1 MKQLQNGIY
10 TFNIGERSW
19 GEEVNQNFEALDNL
33 ISGVAGNNDKI
44 ELLSEKIQTNTDN
57 FEQTKDDLIDN
68 INNTKNGLQDQIDI
82 LNNNILTLKYK
93 IDNMDISV
101 DSVKY
106 AEEADV
112 AKKLKKSLTIGNV
125 SFNGEADMV
134 VTIDGT
140 PMQNSSN
147 LINSNAVYDALEL
160 KQDKAT
166 TLSGYGITDAYTKTQ
181 IDNKIST
188 IPTVNNATLTIQKN
202 GTTVKTFTANSSTN
216 VTCNITVPTKVSD
229 LTNDSGFIADVSGK
243 ADKATTLNG
252 YNITDAYTKSEIDT
266 KLDEKSNTNHTH
278 SNYLTGITKAM
289 VTDALGYTPP
299 TQDTNTTYTAG
310 SNLSLNDTTFNVSDT
325 PSFTSIT
332 ISGFSIT
339 ID

>member
-10 TFNIGERSW
+10 TFNTGERNW

-125 SFNGEADMV
+125 SFDGEADTV
-134 VTIDGT
+134 VTIDST
-140 PMQNSSN
+140 PIRNSSN

-160 KQDKAT
+160 KQ
-166 TLSGYGITDAYTKTQ
+166 
-181 IDNKIST
+181 
-188 IPTVNNATLTIQKN
+188 
-202 GTTVKTFTANSSTN
+202 
-216 VTCNITVPTKVSD
+216 
-229 LTNDSGFIADVSGK
+229 
-243 ADKATTLNG
+243 DKATTLNG

-332 ISGFSIT
+332 ISGFTIT

>member
-1 MKQLQNGIY
+1 M
-10 TFNIGERSW
+10 
-19 GEEVNQNFEALDNL
+19 DNL

-101 DSVKY
+101 DSVKH

-112 AKKLKKSLTIGNV
+112 AKKLKKSLTIGNM
-125 SFNGEADMV
+125 SFNGEADTV
-134 VTIDGT
+134 VTIDST
-140 PMQNSSN
+140 PIQNSSN

-166 TLSGYGITDAYTKTQ
+166 TLNGYNITDAYTKSE
-181 IDNKIST
+181 ID
-188 IPTVNNATLTIQKN
+188 
-202 GTTVKTFTANSSTN
+202 
-216 VTCNITVPTKVSD
+216 TK
-229 LTNDSGFIADVSGK
+229 LELK
-243 ADKATTLNG
+243 QDKATTLNG

-332 ISGFSIT
+332 ISGFAIT

>member
-10 TFNIGERSW
+10 TFNTGERNW

-82 LNNNILTLKYK
+82 LNNNILTLKYR

-101 DSVKY
+101 DSVEH

-125 SFNGEADMV
+125 SFNGEADTV

-140 PMQNSSN
+140 PIQNSSN
-147 LINSNAVYDALEL
+147 LINSNAVYDALGL

-166 TLSGYGITDAYTKTQ
+166 TLG
-181 IDNKIST
+181 
-188 IPTVNNATLTIQKN
+188 
-202 GTTVKTFTANSSTN
+202 
-216 VTCNITVPTKVSD
+216 
-229 LTNDSGFIADVSGK
+229 
-243 ADKATTLNG
+243 G
-252 YNITDAYTKSEIDT
+252 YNITDAYTKSEINNMMDGVADVNHNHDDEYYSKSEIDT

-332 ISGFSIT
+332 ISGFTIT